1 MRRRDVLG
9 AAVASVLGVSSVPGR
24 RGANRG
30 TDSSAGP
37 THPRVDSGAGS
48 TQPRADSSADREY
61 QPGDSNADRTHG
73 SEDRR
78 RGGAISSVTVDRRGL
93 EVEFASRDS
102 ATELHLVYDDAV
114 VFRRRVWADQSAV
127 SIDLYGVEVSY
138 RDSTYRGSGY
148 RPGRYTLVAYDRRT
162 RVDEVDVTLVHGLA
176 IEAVTA
182 EPVRVAGGPAM
193 PHLVYE
199 LTNPGSG
206 PTYVHEIHYRE
217 ARNATGVIENPD
229 SGDLYAEGDHRIQV
243 LPATGR
249 SGGSGDGSDFAS
261 PPLGHHGESEPGN
274 QDIRHPRYLAPGETR
289 RFLGPPVGDTY
300 HDSDDP
306 GSMTLEPES
315 LSPAVTVE
323 CVGGNTGP
331 QDPTASAD
339 ARAEFAALRADHL
352 DAVTVRAYDLGL
364 SARNPTVTDEWGFYA
379 DVTVRT
385 LRNTGTWRQ

>member
-9 AAVASVLGVSSVPGR
+9 AAVAGALGVSSVPGR
-24 RGANRG
+24 QGANRG
-30 TDSSAGP
+30 TDS
-37 THPRVDSGAGS
+37 DAGS
-48 TQPRADSSADREY
+48 THPRADSSADPEH
-61 QPGDSNADRTHG
+61 PPADSNADRTHG

-78 RGGAISSVTVDRRGL
+78 RGEAISSVNVDRRGL
-93 EVEFASRDS
+93 TVEFASRDS
-102 ATELHLVYDDAV
+102 ATELHLVYEDAV

-127 SIDLYGVEVSY
+127 SIDLYGVELAY
-138 RDSTYRGSGY
+138 RDTTYRGSGY
-148 RPGRYTLVAYDRRT
+148 RPGQYTLVAYDGRT
-162 RVDEVDVTLVHGLA
+162 RVDEVDVSLVHGLA

-199 LTNPGSG
+199 LTNTGSG

-229 SGDLYAEGDHRIQV
+229 GGDLYAEGDHRIQV
-243 LPATGR
+243 LPGTDHSGR
-249 SGGSGDGSDFAS
+249 SGDGSGFAS
-261 PPLGHHGESEPGN
+261 PPLGHHGESEQGT
-274 QDIRHPRYLAPGETR
+274 QDIRHRRYLAPGETR
-289 RFLGPPVGDTY
+289 QFLGPPVGDTY

-306 GSMTLEPES
+306 GSMALEPAS

-339 ARAEFAALRADHL
+339 AHEEFVALRADHL
-352 DAVTVRAYDLGL
+352 DAVTVRGYDLGL
-364 SARNPTVTDEWGFYA
+364 SARDPTVTDEWGFYA
-379 DVTVRT
+379 DVTVQT
-385 LRNTGTWRQ
+385 LRKTGTWRQ